1 MLTNYLKIAWRNL
14 LRNKAFSAINIVG
27 LAIGLAT
34 CLLISLFVLDEL
46 SYDRFNEKADR
57 IVRVIF
63 RGTMNGGQ
71 IAEATVMAPTA
82 QTLKANY
89 PEIQAV
95 TRLRRGGSAL
105 FSYKDKTFKEDA
117 VAFVDSTFFD
127 VFTLP
132 FRAGNPRTALTRPNT
147 VVITQPVA
155 QKYFGTDDPIGK
167 VLRIKGESTT
177 YTVTGLIDA
186 MPSNAHF
193 HIDFLLSMANSPEAT
208 STSWMASN
216 FYTYLV
222 LPEGYDYKR
231 LEAKLPQIVSTYMGP
246 QLQQA
251 FGMSMAQF
259 RQKGNSVGLFLQPL
273 TDIHLHSSLTSEI
286 EPAGN
291 IQYVYIFGATALF
304 MLLIACINFMNLST
318 AGATKRAR
326 EVGIRKVMG
335 SLKQAL
341 VSQFLIESILLTT
354 IAMVLALGLIWT
366 VLPAFNELAGKAL
379 TLRYEQL
386 PAMVTGL
393 LLFGFLIGVLAGSYP
408 AFFLSSFKPI
418 TVLKGG
424 NVSKMVGRSGVG
436 LRGGLVVFQFFM
448 SSLLII
454 GTTVVY
460 QQLSYIQH
468 KKLGYDREQVLI
480 LPQAWQLGQQ
490 QAVLRDQLLRD
501 SRIANA
507 SLSSYLPAGPSDSNN
522 FIVYADNNDAQLTKT
537 LCYTV
542 DYRYLATMGM
552 QLVTGRAFSPQYG
565 TDSSAI
571 VLNET
576 AAKALGW
583 GDKAIG
589 HTITHPDN
597 DGTAK
602 TYTVIG
608 IVRDFHFRSLHET
621 ISPLLMTLG
630 QGGGNLIVK
639 TKPGDITGLLANLKQ
654 QWATLLPD
662 EPFVYSFLDENF
674 NKTYLAEQKTGQI
687 LGLFAGLTIFVACLG
702 LFGLATF
709 TAQQRTKEIGV
720 RKVLGASVTSIVALL
735 SRDFLKLVLI
745 AIVLASPIAYYAMQ
759 QWLQDFA
766 YKITIEWWVF
776 ALAGL
781 LAIGIALLTV
791 SFQSIRAALVNPVKS
806 LRSE

>member
-34 CLLISLFVLDEL
+34 CLLISLFVLNEL

-71 IAEATVMAPTA
+71 IAEATIMAPTA

-147 VVITQPVA
+147 VVITQPIA

-167 VLRIKGESTT
+167 VLRIKGEPTT

-231 LEAKLPQIVSTYMGP
+231 LEAKLPQLVSTYMGP

-386 PAMVTGL
+386 PGMVTGL
-393 LLFGFLIGVLAGSYP
+393 LLFGLLIGVLAGSYP

-424 NVSKMVGRSGVG
+424 NVSKTVGRSGVG
-436 LRGGLVVFQFFM
+436 LRSGLVVFQFFM

-468 KKLGYDREQVLI
+468 KNLGYDREQVLI
-480 LPQAWQLGQQ
+480 LPQAWQLGPQ

-501 SRIANA
+501 SRVVNA
-507 SLSSYLPAGPSDSNN
+507 SLSSYLPAGPSESNN

-552 QLVTGRAFSPQYG
+552 QLVAGRAFSPQYG

-608 IVRDFHFRSLHET
+608 IVRDFHFRSLHEA

-662 EPFVYSFLDENF
+662 EPFVYSFLDERF

-791 SFQSIRAALVNPVKS
+791 SFQSVRAALVNPVKS
-806 LRSE
+806 LKTE